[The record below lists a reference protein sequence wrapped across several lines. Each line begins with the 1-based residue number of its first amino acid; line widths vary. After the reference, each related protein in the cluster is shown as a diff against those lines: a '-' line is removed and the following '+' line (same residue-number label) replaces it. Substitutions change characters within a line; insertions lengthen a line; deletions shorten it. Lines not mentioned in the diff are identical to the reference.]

1 VLTVRII
8 LADPQTLVRTALK
21 KLFETLDLVEV
32 VAEAEDCKGVLQR
45 LQTVPADLVVA
56 EFTLPDSSGCELV
69 QQVRRRFPG
78 THVLFLAAS
87 HDPAHVR
94 AALRCGASGYLTKSS
109 EPAELD
115 LALRACAR
123 GQIYLSPCISRKVVE
138 ARGGQRPG
146 GDAVLSRRQR
156 EVLRLIGRGKTTKEV
171 AQLMGLSPKTVET
184 HRTRLMQALGLRGI
198 TALTHFAVRAGPHG
212 SD

>member
-1 VLTVRII
+1 MRII
-8 LADPQTLVRTALK
+8 LADPQTLVRAALK
-21 KLFETLDLVEV
+21 KLFEALDLVEV
-32 VAEAEDCKGVLQR
+32 VAEVEDSKSLLQSLR
-45 LQTVPADLVVA
+45 TTPADLVVA
-56 EFTLPDSSGCELV
+56 EFTLPDSSGCDLV
-69 QQVRRRFPG
+69 QQVRRHFPG
-78 THVLFLAAS
+78 TSVLFLAAS

-109 EPAELD
+109 EPAELE
-115 LALRACAR
+115 LALRACGR
-123 GQIYLSPCISRKVVE
+123 GQIYLSPCVSRKVVE
-138 ARGGQRPG
+138 ARGSHRPG

-212 SD
+212 PD